1 MKLLVTGAYGQLG
14 SEMRVALEQ
23 YPELESVL
31 TDADVLDITDLV
43 SLEAFVLAHRPN
55 VLVNCAAYTAV
66 DKAEDDA
73 ETCKRINVDAVR
85 NIGTLAQKYGFQ
97 VIHISTDYVFDGHSY
112 MPYTE
117 EMMVN
122 PTNVYGKTKL
132 QGEQVLMSVNPSA
145 IILRTS
151 WLYSS
156 FGNNFVK
163 TMIRLGRERSELS
176 VIFDQV
182 GTPTYAADLAKA
194 ILTIIEKREFVP
206 GVYHYSNEGV
216 CSWYDFAIAIH
227 KLAGIECHVA
237 PIESADYAVRTPR
250 PFYSVLNKKKIKSTY
265 GVEIPHWMASLERCV
280 AILLK
285 D

>member
-1 MKLLVTGAYGQLG
+1 
-14 SEMRVALEQ
+14 
-23 YPELESVL
+23 
-31 TDADVLDITDLV
+31 
-43 SLEAFVLAHRPN
+43 
-55 VLVNCAAYTAV
+55 
-66 DKAEDDA
+66 
-73 ETCKRINVDAVR
+73 
-85 NIGTLAQKYGFQ
+85 
-97 VIHISTDYVFDGHSY
+97 

-194 ILTIIEKREFVP
+194 IIQIIYKQEFVP
-206 GVYHYSNEGV
+206 GIYHYSNEGV

-280 AILLK
+280 ADRK
-285 D
+285 SVV